1 MNPSTEPSV
10 SSETRWEN
18 VLFSIVLNHDTLDS
32 QQVVDRITTETDDLF
47 GYGLIDDGKALEA
60 WWDLESSTRGVDSR
74 QGRRIGH

>member
-1 MNPSTEPSV
+1 M
-10 SSETRWEN
+10 
-18 VLFSIVLNHDTLDS
+18 NHDTLDS